1 MMSKTDKAVLKII
14 KSVVNKKYKNDVQL
28 SSNLKTELEI
38 DSLQMVTIASLLEE
52 KVNFDILSR
61 DDVDFSEIHT
71 VQDVVNMVG

>member
-1 MMSKTDKAVLKII
+1 MSKTDKAVLKII